1 MNSFYARIIQKKRLK
16 HLFMAVDKKIE
27 NAQRLRY
34 VRLLVRF
41 LNSVVAYLSKSEA
54 LSKEQFIKRIENNS
68 KYLDRIEPV
77 PLYKSELTD
86 LEALV
91 KKIKSLALSE
101 KSIEDIS
108 DEILHSANKLE
119 QSNNSRRYKRD
130 KHKNDQ
136 YKDWQ

>member
-1 MNSFYARIIQKKRLK
+1 
-16 HLFMAVDKKIE
+16 MAVDKKIE

-41 LNSVVAYLSKSEA
+41 LNSVVAYLSKSES
-54 LSKEQFIKRIENNS
+54 LNKEQFVKRIENNS

-77 PLYKSELTD
+77 ALYKSELTD

>member
-1 MNSFYARIIQKKRLK
+1 
-16 HLFMAVDKKIE
+16 MAVDKKIE

-41 LNSVVAYLSKSEA
+41 LNSVVTYLSKSES
-54 LSKEQFIKRIENNS
+54 LNKEQFVKRIENNS

-101 KSIEDIS
+101 KSMEDIS

>member
-1 MNSFYARIIQKKRLK
+1 
-16 HLFMAVDKKIE
+16 MAVDKKIE
-27 NAQRLRY
+27 NAQRVRY
-34 VRLLVRF
+34 VRLLERF
-41 LNSVVAYLSKSEA
+41 LNSVIAYLSKSDA
-54 LSKEQFIKRIENNS
+54 PSKEQFAKRIENNS

-77 PLYKSELTD
+77 ALYKSELTD

-91 KKIKSLALSE
+91 KKIKSLVLSE

>member
-1 MNSFYARIIQKKRLK
+1 
-16 HLFMAVDKKIE
+16 MAVDKKIE

-41 LNSVVAYLSKSEA
+41 LNSVVAYLSKSES
-54 LSKEQFIKRIENNS
+54 LNKEQFIKRIENNS

>member
-1 MNSFYARIIQKKRLK
+1 
-16 HLFMAVDKKIE
+16 MAVDKKIE

-41 LNSVVAYLSKSEA
+41 LNSVVAYLSKSES
-54 LSKEQFIKRIENNS
+54 LNKEQFVKRIENNS

-91 KKIKSLALSE
+91 SKIKSLAASD

-119 QSNNSRRYKRD
+119 QSNNNRRYKRD

>member
-1 MNSFYARIIQKKRLK
+1 
-16 HLFMAVDKKIE
+16 MAVDKKIE

-41 LNSVVAYLSKSEA
+41 LNSVVAYLSKSES
-54 LSKEQFIKRIENNS
+54 LNKEQFVKRIENNS